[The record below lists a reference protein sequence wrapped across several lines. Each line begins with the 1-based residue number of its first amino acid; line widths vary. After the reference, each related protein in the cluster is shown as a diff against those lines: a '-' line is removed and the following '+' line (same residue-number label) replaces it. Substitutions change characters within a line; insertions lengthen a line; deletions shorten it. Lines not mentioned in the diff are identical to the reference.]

1 MPEIRSLPGFVEPE
15 VIQDPD
21 AARFRMFDA
30 YAQFMRRLGEQA
42 PLVVVLED
50 LHWADRP
57 TLQLLQHLARE
68 LVSSRVLVIAT
79 YRDTDITRASPRRPQ
94 QSRAPS
100 SAGRFLG
107 ASLTSTSGR
116 RPDGLMAPHRLA
128 AVWRKHWKSTVSGEA
143 IPDASITRRQPRWKF
158 RGLQGVPTPEGKIQ
172 TMILPGRSELELPLV
187 LSKPVAPRHLEDQRG
202 RLDGAAVRRPLRRVE
217 HDARTRSRRSRGSS
231 LGIPVHPD
239 TIGGLSDSRVAGGRM
254 VRATRSLIVRA
265 AQVLRAGRAAL
276 AASILVDR
284 SSTPSERQVVSEAR
298 LFEPSVEPRQAAEP

>member
-1 MPEIRSLPGFVEPE
+1 MPAHDGLPIGVSHVRALSLVHGDLLRNAAFSSVRSDLTRSHAPSTATRGRTYMNISASCRRRSVHRSDRPSNYADRICGCTGHCYEDAGAPPYWPWVQVARSAAVAHGGERLWDGWGHSGAELATIMPEIRSLPGFVEPE

-107 ASLTSTSGR
+107 ASLTGTSGR

-128 AVWRKHWKSTVSGEA
+128 AVWRKHWGSTVSGEA

-158 RGLQGVPTPEGKIQ
+158 RGLQGVPTPEGKI
-172 TMILPGRSELELPLV
+172 
-187 LSKPVAPRHLEDQRG
+187 
-202 RLDGAAVRRPLRRVE
+202 RP
-217 HDARTRSRRSRGSS
+217 
-231 LGIPVHPD
+231 
-239 TIGGLSDSRVAGGRM
+239 
-254 VRATRSLIVRA
+254 
-265 AQVLRAGRAAL
+265 
-276 AASILVDR
+276 
-284 SSTPSERQVVSEAR
+284 
-298 LFEPSVEPRQAAEP
+298 